1 MAGIASGVGAG
12 AWLAYFLFFVRP
24 HFLADYRYLFSANGY
39 TKVTLDT
46 FKTQLLGTI
55 SAGTWFGTPLFAVA
69 LVAAVVGLVS
79 LWRNRLHSNPL
90 PIALLLWIAG
100 YSAFMVYHASV
111 RSRYYLLLV
120 TPYTLL
126 AVSVFEPLLVRLPSF
141 GRSWKGDGVVA
152 SPLISGRKK
161 ALLDLATLAVASAL
175 VVGFAQDAYTTIG
188 FLRHP
193 EYTFLNAAKGVH
205 DVIERERAVHPDH
218 SRLLLSISGSDI
230 SLMTGIPSICD
241 DFGTMELPERLA
253 AYKPGWYATWNEVE
267 DDKMEALAPMYRLE
281 RVAAFAAFDDPDRNL
296 LILYRLDPLNSPGR
310 STRHGRRRYFKDPR
324 RSRITPAPLPAPPAS
339 R

>member
-1 MAGIASGVGAG
+1 
-12 AWLAYFLFFVRP
+12 
-24 HFLADYRYLFSANGY
+24 
-39 TKVTLDT
+39 
-46 FKTQLLGTI
+46 
-55 SAGTWFGTPLFAVA
+55 
-69 LVAAVVGLVS
+69 
-79 LWRNRLHSNPL
+79 
-90 PIALLLWIAG
+90 
-100 YSAFMVYHASV
+100 MVYHASV